1 MLFAGAA
8 AALALGAA
16 GSASAAVIFET
27 GADGPANKNVDWTQE
42 AAGNGD
48 NLIEGF
54 INGTTIG
61 VRAEGDEDLKT
72 SNQGGVV
79 WITGNDGTL
88 RTLTY
93 SLVGYKFA
101 SFEVDL
107 KDPVGNNPRWE
118 VTFETDNGSTET
130 FTNFNG
136 GFVSAYTDDG
146 SLLTSVKF
154 TTNADIDGTG
164 QTRFGGMVAD
174 GGITSVPEPG
184 TWALMIMG
192 FGGAGAMI
200 RRRRAVAA

>member
-1 MLFAGAA
+1 MRAPPRCWRSAS
-8 AALALGAA
+8 LALLQLR
-16 GSASAAVIFET
+16 SNFET
-27 GADGPANKNVDWTQE
+27 GADGPANKNVDWIEE
-42 AAGNGD
+42 ASGNGD
-48 NLIEGF
+48 KLIEGF

-72 SNQGGVV
+72 SGSSGVV

-93 SLVGYKFA
+93 SLVGYKFG

-107 KDPVGNNPRWE
+107 KDPRGNNPRWE

-146 SLLTSVKF
+146 SLLTSVKL

-164 QTRFGGMVAD
+164 QTRFGGMVA
-174 GGITSVPEPG
+174 VPEPS
-184 TWALMIMG
+184 TWALMLMG
-192 FGGAGAMI
+192 FGGAGALI
-200 RRRRAVAA
+200 RRRRYAAA